1 MILCISYCSR
11 RWIILNFGCSF
22 ASDVFWERMA
32 KFLLS
37 KVQTP
42 IYRSIIKP
50 TQLLLHAHQFTH
62 GCSEPAA
69 DKDAILTSICDS
81 LSKDGL
87 SWDSLTQKFSS
98 VHLTIHQVEKVLIQL
113 KEPIN
118 AKQALKFFH
127 WSAHNMNLQ
136 HGMSSY
142 CITIHILVKARL
154 FKDAKAL
161 LESILVNKKSMHDG
175 SVEMLNNVLDS
186 LLGSYEVVGSTPF
199 VFDLFMQTC
208 AKLRIIDSVVDG
220 CKVLDERGFGLSV
233 ISYNTLLH
241 VMQKSEKTYLV
252 WSLYEHMIDKR
263 TYPNEVTY
271 RILVR
276 ALGKEGRLKRFLDV
290 VERIHGKRCS
300 LPGMVV
306 NTCLVFGLIDGGK
319 VGEGMNLLKKM
330 LQKNIIPDTISFS
343 LVIMAKVRMG
353 DLDAAWEVYEEMRK
367 RGFEGNSFVS
377 TSFIGAYC
385 KQGKIE
391 EVMRLMRE
399 MDDLGMK
406 PYDETFNH
414 LIEGCSGTGYLDESL
429 KFCER
434 MVKMGLLPSPLAF
447 NMMVGK
453 LCSDGEAKR
462 ADEALT
468 VLLEMGFV
476 PDENTYSH
484 LANGYMTLGDVER
497 ILKLYYEMEYRSLS
511 PCSAFLNSLIIA
523 LCRHGRVR
531 EADEFLNLLK
541 ARSLIPGSHTYKTLI
556 ASHLEKG
563 NKTRAQQ
570 LCEEMVEMS

>member
-1 MILCISYCSR
+1 
-11 RWIILNFGCSF
+11 
-22 ASDVFWERMA
+22 MA
-32 KFLLS
+32 KFFLS
-37 KVQTP
+37 KIQPP

-50 TQLLLHAHQFTH
+50 THLLLRTHQFTRS
-62 GCSEPAA
+62 CSEPAD

-81 LSKDGL
+81 LSKNGL

-98 VHLTIHQVEKVLIQL
+98 VHLTNPLVEKVLIQL

-136 HGMSSY
+136 HGISSY
-142 CITIHILVKARL
+142 CVTVHILVKARL

-175 SVEMLNNVLDS
+175 SVEMLNNVLNS
-186 LLGSYEVVGSTPF
+186 LLDSYEVVDSTPF

-208 AKLRIIDSVVDG
+208 AKLRIIDNVVDA
-220 CKVLDERGFGLSV
+220 CKVLDEHGFRLSI

-241 VMQKSEKTYLV
+241 VMQKSENTHLV

-263 TYPNEVTY
+263 MYPNEVTC
-271 RILVR
+271 RILVS

-300 LPGMVV
+300 LPAMVV

-319 VGEGMNLLKKM
+319 FGDGMNLLKKM

-385 KQGKIE
+385 KQGRIE
-391 EVMRLMRE
+391 EAMGLMQE
-399 MDDLGMK
+399 MDDSGMK

-434 MVKMGLLPSPLAF
+434 MVKMGLLPSPLAV

-453 LCSDGEAKR
+453 LCSDGKVR
-462 ADEALT
+462 QADETLT
-468 VLLEMGFV
+468 VLLGKGFV
-476 PDENTYSH
+476 PDGNTYSH

-511 PCSAFLNSLIIA
+511 PSTSFLNSLIIA
-523 LCRHGRVR
+523 LCLHGRVQ
-531 EADEFLNLLK
+531 EADEYLYLLK

-570 LCEEMVEMS
+570 LYEELVEMS